1 MKKIPK
7 LILINLFVFI
17 LLLVLIEALLHI
29 IPPFDRFITYAD
41 AEIRGENDFPNGEY
55 TYVGNNI
62 GMISKFKVHVKN
74 NSLGFH
80 DKEYSFI
87 KKPGVK
93 RIIVLGDS
101 QVEAVQVDLSGTFHK
116 ILEKKLNNDGFN
128 VEVIALGKSGYGI
141 KEAIDLYE
149 NIGKKYDP
157 DIVIWSFTNNNDI
170 QDTDRKFGRI
180 IVDRKLK
187 DLAAIPDFLKFS
199 KIATYLYTREW
210 IFQNSSPTEFV
221 DTTIFNGEF
230 SYINGISNW
239 DQIVFLKYWP
249 PLFNQIRD
257 SFSKYYLDFIEKVHS
272 DGKILITISSSGAY
286 PFFLLKSNE
295 NIEWDFDKPNRIVEE
310 LSNKNSVRF
319 LSMKSTYDLYIKKT
333 ARDVV
338 FPFDGHLNEIGHEL
352 VAEAMYPE
360 IKHLLNSGNTISF
373 QKETK

>member
-1 MKKIPK
+1 MKKISK

-17 LLLVLIEALLHI
+17 LLLVLIEVLLHI

-128 VEVIALGKSGYGI
+128 VEVIALGKSGYGV

-210 IFQNSSPTEFV
+210 IFQNSS
-221 DTTIFNGEF
+221 N
-230 SYINGISNW
+230 
-239 DQIVFLKYWP
+239 
-249 PLFNQIRD
+249 
-257 SFSKYYLDFIEKVHS
+257 
-272 DGKILITISSSGAY
+272 
-286 PFFLLKSNE
+286 
-295 NIEWDFDKPNRIVEE
+295 
-310 LSNKNSVRF
+310 
-319 LSMKSTYDLYIKKT
+319 
-333 ARDVV
+333 
-338 FPFDGHLNEIGHEL
+338 
-352 VAEAMYPE
+352 
-360 IKHLLNSGNTISF
+360 
-373 QKETK
+373 